1 MKNLFISHS
10 VFTPPG
16 TRGRRQSRHTQTA
29 HMFRQAGFLAYGS
42 HAKAGTACTT
52 AALHGAPAAFPG
64 DVAPSDSETAAA
76 SAADPCW
83 DSAWIFHSCFRW
95 HRPSAYSDEFAQASH
110 LLPYYPG
117 FISPAPV
124 VSVFSYVYAVIIP
137 RKPALILYHV
147 SEDDSTPSS
156 PSSSG
161 QYTQWQG

>member
-64 DVAPSDSETAAA
+64 DVAPSDSETAAI
-76 SAADPCW
+76 SAVDPCS
-83 DSAWIFHSCFRW
+83 DSAWIFHICFRW
-95 HRPSAYSDEFAQASH
+95 HRPSAYSDEFAQVSH
-110 LLPYYPG
+110 LLPYYP
-117 FISPAPV
+117 SWASARKRRS
-124 VSVFSYVYAVIIP
+124 VS
-137 RKPALILYHV
+137 HV
-147 SEDDSTPSS
+147 SFAPGPDVPLRHLSYLYSLYSD
-156 PSSSG
+156 G
-161 QYTQWQG
+161 AA